1 MQKQRETGLEIP
13 DTGLSPFSPLQT
25 LANGRDR
32 ALFLTIMPD
41 DEQSASVRSGGRSES
56 PQTRRPLACQVRPG
70 SLTISHPHTVQRLTK
85 RPRSQ

>member
-25 LANGRDR
+25 LTNGRDR

-41 DEQSASVRSGGRSES
+41 D
-56 PQTRRPLACQVRPG
+56 
-70 SLTISHPHTVQRLTK
+70 
-85 RPRSQ
+85 